1 MIAIPMVLFLILQI
15 GSVFYAIFISLWDW
29 NVRSGPEEF
38 EGLANYEGLLTD
50 PIFHRAI
57 QNSLY
62 YAAVWVPLT
71 MVIGLFLAIIVNQK
85 IRGKTFFRAAY
96 YFPAI
101 ASSAAITIL
110 WIFIVSPEGL
120 FNTVREAM
128 GLNPLF
134 ELFGFDAN
142 HNWIFDQGTAL
153 NTVIILNA
161 WTTSGTF
168 MLFYLASLQSISGQ
182 VYEAAA
188 IDGAGAWQT
197 FRHITFPLLRPGPLL
212 RGDRRGHRGAAAVRS
227 GGHRRRP
234 ERRPEQRADDH
245 GPVPVQISLRRLRLR
260 LRGGGRR
267 RPLRDHLRVDARAAT
282 ALWPGTV
289 VVGSQEPAPL
299 ARCTRPTGLLAEAT
313 APTTLTRPKAGLQA
327 RGTRGRV
334 ASPTCS

>member
-1 MIAIPMVLFLILQI
+1 MSAAAAGPVPSLRRARRSEAIAGYAMIAIPMILFLILQI

-85 IRGKTFFRAAY
+85 IRGRTFFRAAY

-110 WIFIVSPEGL
+110 WIFIVSPQGL

-153 NTVIILNA
+153 NSVIILNA

-197 FRHITFPLLRPGPLL
+197 FRHITFPLLRPGHYFVATVAVIGALQLFDQAAIAGGPA
-212 RGDRRGHRGAAAVRS
+212 GDPNNSLMTVVLYLYNAAFFQVDFGYAAAV
-227 GGHRRRP
+227 GIVLF
-234 ERRPEQRADDH
+234 AIIFTLT
-245 GPVPVQISLRRLRLR
+245 VVQRRLF
-260 LRGGGRR
+260 G
-267 RPLRDHLRVDARAAT
+267 
-282 ALWPGTV
+282 
-289 VVGSQEPAPL
+289 QAP
-299 ARCTRPTGLLAEAT
+299 
-313 APTTLTRPKAGLQA
+313 
-327 RGTRGRV
+327 
-334 ASPTCS
+334 SW